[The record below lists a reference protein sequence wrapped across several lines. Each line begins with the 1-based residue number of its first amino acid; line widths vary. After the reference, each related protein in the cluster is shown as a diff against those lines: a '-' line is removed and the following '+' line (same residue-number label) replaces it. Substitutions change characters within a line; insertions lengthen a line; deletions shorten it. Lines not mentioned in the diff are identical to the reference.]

1 MGKKEK
7 ENVNMEK
14 EERKNYLKGENDERH
29 KVISNKNRLG
39 TRNTKS
45 EKEMIER
52 GSWKG
57 ENKQIRSSRE
67 S

>member
-52 GSWKG
+52 GS
-57 ENKQIRSSRE
+57 
-67 S
+67 